1 MAYNKAQSPTDWTNK
16 EKREL
21 FCKATNS
28 MLMSTPEA
36 EVIHV
41 LKVAKIIV
49 DTAFTNYP
57 DRAEEDAKSRNPD
70 AKVIDYGEEVETIKD
85 KEFS

>member
-36 EVIHV
+36 EVVHV

-57 DRAEEDAKSRNPD
+57 DRAEEDAK
-70 AKVIDYGEEVETIKD
+70 AKDFELNVIEQK
-85 KEFS
+85 